1 MVIPGVGSTTLK
13 PTAPSAVVVWG
24 CAGASVP
31 EVTLGLYAPPSW
43 RLTATGSKLPP
54 IKRAAIVPPYDITR
68 LLKASGFQEATPSV
82 SVTEPDASATRPPTA
97 LPWPASVLGLP

>member
-1 MVIPGVGSTTLK
+1 MLTPGVGNATLK
-13 PTAPSAVVVWG
+13 PSAPLSLLVALPVSAPDVT
-24 CAGASVP
+24 CA
-31 EVTLGLYAPPSW
+31 LCAPPAW

-68 LLKASGFQEATPSV
+68 LLKASGFQEATPTV
-82 SVTEPDASATRPPTA
+82 SVTEPDASASRPPIA